1 VSTPAPRLVLRNARL
16 LDASSGALVDLAIAA
31 DRVGAVEPPG
41 QIAAGPTDVDVEG
54 RLVLPAFV
62 NAHDHL
68 DFSTLPSLAGRVYR
82 NAYEW
87 TAALAARQGEP
98 DVQGALAVPLAD
110 RLFLGGLRNLLAG
123 VTAVVHHGAFHR
135 SLARPDYPVRV
146 LGRYQFAHSP
156 GLTPALRRTYRTTDR
171 RIPWFVHVAEG
182 TDERSRRELEVLR
195 QENVLRQNTVMI
207 HAIALPAEEMAAV
220 AEVRAA
226 VVWCPEANRRLY
238 GATADVRALRA
249 AGVRVGLGSD
259 APVSGVRDG
268 LSNLAAARAEGTMT
282 DAELLALAS
291 AGSAEVARLP
301 AGGVRAG
308 DVADL
313 LVIESAERLL
323 TGARSSVALV
333 LVAGRP
339 KYGHE
344 AWMEALVPGSVA
356 LSVDGATRRIEPG
369 TGRRAFALWRA
380 HPGARKTDW
389 AAGVEA
395 RTGS

>member
-1 VSTPAPRLVLRNARL
+1 MNARGRGLVLRNARL
-16 LDASSGALVDLAIAA
+16 LDAGSLADLAITA
-31 DRVGAVEPPG
+31 DRVAAVEPPG
-41 QIAAGPTDVDVEG
+41 VIAAGPTDVDVEG
-54 RLVLPAFV
+54 RLVLPGIV

-68 DFSTLPSLAGRVYR
+68 DFSTLPSLAGGSYR

-87 TAALAARQGEP
+87 TAALAQRQAEP
-98 DVQGALAVPLAD
+98 DVQAALGVPLAD

-123 VTAVVHHGAFHR
+123 ATAAVHHGAFHR
-135 SLARPDYPVRV
+135 SLARPDFPVRV
-146 LGRYQFAHSP
+146 LARYQFAHSP

-182 TDERSRRELEVLR
+182 TDERSRRELDVLR
-195 QENVLRQNTVMI
+195 RENVLRQNTVMI

-220 AEVRAA
+220 AEARAA

-238 GATADVRALRA
+238 GATADVVALRA

-259 APVSGVRDG
+259 GAVCGARDA
-268 LSNLAAARAEGTMT
+268 LSNLAAARAEGVMT
-282 DAELLALAS
+282 DAELLALAA

-313 LVIESAERLL
+313 LVAESAEGLL
-323 TGARSSVALV
+323 RGERSSVALV

-339 KYGHE
+339 RYGHD
-344 AWMEALVPGSVA
+344 AWMEALRPDSVA
-356 LSVDGATRRIEPG
+356 LSVDGAPRRIETE
-369 TGRRAFALWRA
+369 TGRRASALWRA
-380 HPGARKTDW
+380 HPGARKTEW
-389 AAGVEA
+389 AAGVEPA
-395 RTGS
+395 AAS